1 MSAYADTG
9 FIVSLYKEETT
20 SADANSAIR
29 SVEAPILLSEFSVLE
44 FRNATNL
51 ALFRKEITGDARA
64 IILQRF
70 ESDLEAGIF
79 RVLPVPSSK
88 LYATSAR
95 LSDAHSASIGMRSL
109 DLMHVAA
116 AMILGAD
123 TFLSSDSRQREA
135 AKREGLTVLP

>member
-9 FIVSLYKEETT
+9 FIVSLYREETT
-20 SADANSAIR
+20 SAYANSAIR
-29 SVEAPILLSEFSVLE
+29 NVEAPILLSELSVLE

-51 ALFRKEITGDARA
+51 AVFRKEITGDARA
-64 IILQRF
+64 IILHRF

-79 RVLPVPSSK
+79 RALPVPSSK
-88 LYATSAR
+88 LYPTSAR
-95 LSDAHSASIGMRSL
+95 LSDDHSASIGTRSL

-123 TFLSSDSRQREA
+123 TFLSFDSRQREVA
-135 AKREGLTVLP
+135 IREGLTVLP